1 MLRVF
6 GTVILSAILAVP
18 AVSAADLALPFT
30 AQSRASAVEVSLSG
44 ADVVLMCGERDGVAV
59 EVRSRRPDSVF
70 SADLDIRERGATL
83 SISGPPPEA
92 GPSEVVLELVV
103 PPDLPVAV
111 SGSELTVLRTC
122 NRATTDGQRSTAA
135 PAPTPRPDPGP
146 GAASPTG
153 SSFEIESSAL
163 ELRGPG
169 AARISGSDNQIT
181 LVDTVGDLEV
191 PVTASFVDSS
201 GHHGGMVL
209 DTASTV
215 IVLRSPEGPLG
226 ARLDG
231 GVLTILGA
239 TGEASVELADAR
251 LEVEDHRGSLSVT
264 ARLGDVSVRR
274 GTFSELSVTGED
286 AAVRMS
292 GCTATGAVN
301 LSRGT
306 LEIEVWVGRLTL
318 QGGGG
323 ADLEVAGVDGD
334 LVLSLDDAA
343 LELRRVTGH
352 TRATASASDLTL
364 AELKSVALSAQ
375 GCLVGV
381 VDVPEVKLL
390 RLAGGELEMS
400 LAEAR
405 GRQKLDLLGGAWA
418 RVELPTPCEVR
429 LSGEGADEAD
439 VDVRGCDLRGGSGP
453 GTQRPKRGFG
463 QGPPVILEVKLEAAA
478 SLRVEGRSR

>member
-1 MLRVF
+1 MLRGF
-6 GTVILSAILAVP
+6 GPVILSAILAAP

-30 AQSRASAVEVSLSG
+30 AHSRASAVAVSLHG
-44 ADVVLMCGERDGVAV
+44 ADVVLICGERDGVAV
-59 EVRSRRPDSVF
+59 EVRSRRPDSVP
-70 SADLDIRERGATL
+70 SADLDVRERGASL
-83 SISGPPPEA
+83 SISGPPPED

-111 SGSELTVLRTC
+111 SGSELSVLRSC
-122 NRATTDGQRSTAA
+122 NRTTTDGQRSTAA
-135 PAPTPRPDPGP
+135 AAPKPDPGP
-146 GAASPTG
+146 GAAPPAG
-153 SSFEIESSAL
+153 SSFELESSTL

-181 LVDTVGDLEV
+181 LVGTDGDLEV
-191 PVTASFVDSS
+191 PVTGSFVDSS
-201 GHHGGMVL
+201 DHHGGMVL

-215 IVLRSPEGPLG
+215 IVLRSPRGPLG

-239 TGEASVELADAR
+239 AGEASVELADAR

-286 AAVRMS
+286 ASARMS
-292 GCTATGAVN
+292 GCTATGTVN
-301 LSRGT
+301 LARGT
-306 LEIEVWVGRLTL
+306 LEIDDWVGRLTL
-318 QGGGG
+318 QAGGG

-343 LELRRVTGH
+343 IDLRRVTGH

-390 RLAGGELEMS
+390 RLADGELEMS
-400 LAEAR
+400 LAEAK
-405 GRQKLDLLGGAWA
+405 GRQKLDLLGEAWA

-429 LSGEGADEAD
+429 LSGEGADKAD
-439 VDVRGCDLRGGSGP
+439 VDVRDCDLRGGSGP

-463 QGPPVILEVKLEAAA
+463 QGPPVILEVSLEAAA
-478 SLRVEGRSR
+478 NLRVEGRPR